1 MVPFKGPQLAL
12 GVASGTTE
20 TQGHYQVC
28 RARCGGP
35 RTPSRTTDANLDSA
49 FVKNA
54 FVLNVLKVWGARAP
68 MGPLG

>member
-1 MVPFKGPQLAL
+1 MY
-12 GVASGTTE
+12 S
-20 TQGHYQVC
+20 TQFEYLIQWRRRHSNIRGGQVWC
-28 RARCGGP
+28 ARRRGP